1 MTITYV
7 PKNNKKTIEVE
18 GYGKFT
24 VRPYGAGEELQV
36 RANMRELNEI
46 QAESQAL
53 LEKHKDKDRN
63 AQLPEADQK
72 HLNKLIARTDELIV
86 ETHELLKGT
95 ISSET
100 EGAVD
105 RLFKELD
112 RTEIRK
118 IIDAALLGE
127 VADEPKE
134 PNASA

>member
-36 RANMRELNEI
+36 RANMRELNEV
-46 QAESQAL
+46 QAEAEAL
-53 LEKHKDKDRN
+53 LEKHKGKAKN
-63 AQLPEADQK
+63 AKIPEADQK
-72 HLNKLIARTDELIV
+72 TLAKLLARTDELIV

-112 RTEIRK
+112 RTEIRR

-127 VADEPKE
+127 VANEPKE

>member
-36 RANMRELNEI
+36 RANMRELNEV
-46 QAESQAL
+46 QAEAEAL

-63 AQLPEADQK
+63 AKIPEADQK
-72 HLNKLIARTDELIV
+72 HLNKLIARTDELVV

-95 ISSET
+95 IASET

-105 RLFKELD
+105 KLFRELD

>member
-18 GYGKFT
+18 GYGLFI

-36 RANMRELNEI
+36 RANMRELNELT
-46 QAESQAL
+46 AEARGL
-53 LEKHKDKDRN
+53 LEKQKNRGKN
-63 AQLPEADQK
+63 EKIPEEDQK
-72 HLNKLIARTDELIV
+72 PLARLQNRADELV
-86 ETHELLKGT
+86 AETHEILKGT

-105 RLFKELD
+105 KLFRELD
-112 RTEIRK
+112 RTEIRR

-127 VADEPKE
+127 VNEPEE

>member
-1 MTITYV
+1 MTITYI

-46 QAESQAL
+46 TAEAQEL
-53 LEKHKDKDRN
+53 LEKAKSRSKDEKT
-63 AQLPEADQK
+63 PEEEQK
-72 HLNKLIARTDELIV
+72 ALARLQNRTDDLV
-86 ETHELLKGT
+86 AETHEILKGT
-95 ISSET
+95 ITSEA

-105 RLFKELD
+105 KLFRELD
-112 RTEIRK
+112 RKEIRA
-118 IIDAALLGE
+118 IIDTALLGE
-127 VADEPKE
+127 VKEVEE

>member
-18 GYGKFT
+18 GYGLFI

-36 RANMRELNEI
+36 RANMRELNELT
-46 QAESQAL
+46 AEAREL
-53 LEKHKDKDRN
+53 LEKQKNRGKN
-63 AQLPEADQK
+63 EKIPEEDQK
-72 HLNKLIARTDELIV
+72 PLARLQNRADELV
-86 ETHELLKGT
+86 AETHEILKGT

-105 RLFKELD
+105 KLFRELD
-112 RTEIRK
+112 RTEIRR

-127 VADEPKE
+127 VNEPEE

>member
-36 RANMRELNEI
+36 RANMRELNAI
-46 QAESQAL
+46 QAEAQEL
-53 LEKHKDKDRN
+53 LEKYRGKDKADKISN
-63 AQLPEADQK
+63 TDQK
-72 HLNKLIARTDELIV
+72 ALTRLQNRTEELTV
-86 ETHELLKGT
+86 ETHEILKGT
-95 ISSET
+95 ITSET

-105 RLFKELD
+105 KLFKELD
-112 RTEIRK
+112 RTEIRN

-127 VADEPKE
+127 VKTPEE
-134 PNASA
+134 PNASV

>member
-24 VRPYGAGEELQV
+24 VRSYGAGEELQV
-36 RANMRELNEI
+36 RANMRELNEV
-46 QAESQAL
+46 QAEAEAL
-53 LEKHKDKDRN
+53 LEKHKGEAKN
-63 AQLPEADQK
+63 AKIPEADQK
-72 HLNKLIARTDELIV
+72 TLAKLLARTDELIV

-112 RTEIRK
+112 RTEIRR

-127 VADEPKE
+127 VANEPKE

>member
-46 QAESQAL
+46 QMAAQGL
-53 LEKHKDKDRN
+53 LEKYKDSKSKDDRIS
-63 AQLPEADQK
+63 EADQK
-72 HLNKLIARTDELIV
+72 TLKELQERTEELTV
-86 ETHELLKGT
+86 ETHEILKGT
-95 ISSET
+95 ITSET

-105 RLFKELD
+105 KLFRELD
-112 RTEIRK
+112 RTEIRH
-118 IIDAALLGE
+118 IIDAALLG
-127 VADEPKE
+127 VVKEPEE
-134 PNASA
+134 PNASV